1 MRPPRE
7 PDEDVRESPD
17 GDIHRKTFIRR
28 HPGEK
33 ASPVCLPTAS
43 ERRGVVATSMSSL
56 AMFSLENDGALVT
69 GAASGIGRAIAI
81 GLAEAGADVSCV
93 DLPGTDMAGTVEEIV
108 RMGGRAIAIEADVTE
123 ESSLTG
129 AVNEHEARL
138 RPLSVAVNSA
148 GVPHNAPA
156 EDLAEGDWQRV
167 IDVDLTGVFRSCRA
181 EAQVMLPRHRG
192 SIINIA
198 SISGTIINRGIF
210 QAHYNSAKAGAIH
223 LTKSLAME
231 WAKRGVRVNS
241 VSPGYTLTP
250 MSERPEAQAHLAQFV
265 SDTPLGRM
273 AVVRDMVG
281 PAVFLASAA
290 SSFCTGLD
298 LIVDGGAVCW

>member
-1 MRPPRE
+1 M
-7 PDEDVRESPD
+7 
-17 GDIHRKTFIRR
+17 
-28 HPGEK
+28 
-33 ASPVCLPTAS
+33 
-43 ERRGVVATSMSSL
+43 VATSMSSL

-93 DLPGTDMAGTVEEIV
+93 DLPGTDMAWTVEEIV
-108 RMGGRAIAIEADVTE
+108 RMGGRAIAVEADVTE

-129 AVNEHEARL
+129 AVDEHEARP

-156 EDLAEGDWQRV
+156 EDLAEDDWQRV
-167 IDVDLTGVFRSCRA
+167 IDVDLTGAFRSCRA
-181 EAQVMLPRHRG
+181 EVQVMLPRHRG

-198 SISGTIINRGIF
+198 SISGTIINRDIS
-210 QAHYNSAKAGAIH
+210 QAHYNSAKADAIH

-250 MSERPEAQAHLAQFV
+250 MSERPEAQARLAQFV
-265 SDTPLGRM
+265 SDTPVGRM